1 MLFFICFWCSSHCMF
16 FLFHCLS
23 LMPVTAL
30 LGIQVHRQRQQC
42 KDEDI
47 FSLGTASQTSRSSLH
62 VKCAQ
67 EGHLRSARPGLLRPD
82 ICTVGVMDPHQP
94 APSPATAL
102 PGCQRA
108 CSLPAIPGPSCLWRF
123 LWRLQTQRFE
133 TLALFG
139 NFADIIIEG
148 KQIVCNAEHIV
159 LPYTILRKAF
169 LLIWVWRGFP
179 GFETVGE
186 IFKPFRHSNK
196 QT

>member
-1 MLFFICFWCSSHCMF
+1 MA

-23 LMPVTAL
+23 LMPVTVL
-30 LGIQVHRQRQQC
+30 LGIQVHLQRQQC
-42 KDEDI
+42 KDEGI
-47 FSLGTASQTSRSSLH
+47 FSLRAASQTSCSFLH

-67 EGHLRSARPGLLRPD
+67 EGHLRSALPGLLRPEF
-82 ICTVGVMDPHQP
+82 CTVGVTDPHQP

-102 PGCQRA
+102 LGCQRA
-108 CSLPAIPGPSCLWRF
+108 CSLPPTPGPSCLWQY
-123 LWRLQTQRFE
+123 LWRLRTQRLE
-133 TLALFG
+133 TLALFVNSAG
-139 NFADIIIEG
+139 IIIEG
-148 KQIVCNAEHIV
+148 KQIVCNPEYIV

-169 LLIWVWRGFP
+169 LLIRVWRGFP